1 MPRCGAGTGGSGGL
15 ASELGRADD
24 DDYKPWIAGARRAPT
39 GRGGLRG
46 ATITSTPLT
55 TASGVHGRGVNV
67 AAVLR
72 NQAVPE
78 PEHVAAG
85 KASPPSRRV
94 YCTSNSAINASPSL
108 QTFSTSCRKPA
119 TEARNA
125 LTASTNADL
134 PWTASA
140 LPRRR
145 RTSSVMNAASAET
158 SFESRAANIRRTW
171 SVGVMTYDAPS
182 CRVRRERGLLC
193 LLGFTVCSE
202 ALGAIARREV
212 SSLSRDDPLGS
223 RDLDRASWAGR
234 SGRAQ
239 LEPPRARCDQFA
251 SVPSKSIVACVPS
264 QNGLFDECPQRHI
277 AIGSGC
283 SITCPSGRSGL
294 RGPRRCR
301 GRFRWG

>member
-94 YCTSNSAINASPSL
+94 YCTSNSAIKASPSL

-119 TEARNA
+119 TDARNA
-125 LTASTNADL
+125 LTASTNADS
-134 PWTASA
+134 PWTGSA

-158 SFESRAANIRRTW
+158 SLESKAANIWRTW
-171 SVGVMTYDAPS
+171 SVGLMAS
-182 CRVRRERGLLC
+182 CWGLP
-193 LLGFTVCSE
+193 FASE
-202 ALGAIARREV
+202 ALGAIAPREM
-212 SSLSRDDPLGS
+212 SSLSRDDSLGN
-223 RDLDRASWAGR
+223 RDSDRAFCAGHG
-234 SGRAQ
+234 GRAQ
-239 LEPPRARCDQFA
+239 LEPPPPRCDQFA
-251 SVPSKSIVACVPS
+251 RVPSKSIVACVPS
-264 QNGLFDECPQRHI
+264 QNGLFEECPQRHI
-277 AIGSGC
+277 TIGSGC
-283 SITCPSGRSGL
+283 SITCPSGAVRTTA
-294 RGPRRCR
+294 PETM
-301 GRFRWG
+301 

>member
-94 YCTSNSAINASPSL
+94 YCTSNSAIKASPSL

-119 TEARNA
+119 TDARNA
-125 LTASTNADL
+125 LTASTNADS
-134 PWTASA
+134 PWTGSA

-158 SFESRAANIRRTW
+158 SLESKAAHIWRTW
-171 SVGVMTYDAPS
+171 SVGLMAS
-182 CRVRRERGLLC
+182 CWGLP
-193 LLGFTVCSE
+193 F
-202 ALGAIARREV
+202 ARR
-212 SSLSRDDPLGS
+212 PLGRSHPRDVAAFS
-223 RDLDRASWAGR
+223 RRLSWESR
-234 SGRAQ
+234 
-239 LEPPRARCDQFA
+239 F
-251 SVPSKSIVACVPS
+251 
-264 QNGLFDECPQRHI
+264 
-277 AIGSGC
+277 GS
-283 SITCPSGRSGL
+283 RVL
-294 RGPRRCR
+294 RGPRRASSARTAATSLRSVGQGSVEVDR
-301 GRFRWG
+301 GVCAIAERLVRRVSATAHHHRVGMFDHMPVRGGEDHGAGDHVGAVFGRGDGDVGHGGDLS